1 MNSTELKQG
10 HSYEFEVLKE
20 QSNRKYF
27 KIRTDDG
34 VEFSL
39 LKFKFQKNMPLPD
52 SIKCYVKTLVP
63 TPILGQDISLFINT
77 FYTEGEEYDFTVKGV
92 KQSEGQE
99 SMQYE
104 LEDKN
109 GLCFKLFNAPQSLS
123 KGSRIKCKITKI
135 RGASVTL
142 KYEGTLSLKLPIGF
156 IPISECLTMLG
167 IRRHHEVYLKM
178 LEAIPEFGNALTKY
192 DEKDPYWIF
201 QLLQDCSIHITDW
214 LIASK
219 DDRTNLSKIYRR
231 MYLARDFA
239 LFLLEGSDYLREC
252 NQEQRTMLQAKLS
265 NYVELF
271 NQFGQATQKIL
282 NMTHEAFIDKMF
294 SCLKDAGYLYHP
306 SKQFRIM
313 MTILKLRPEL
323 INSRMGELFD
333 ALHNWEIVNW
343 QSDPFRPAL
352 VEQLQ
357 IFIEENCEQVNL
369 LPANDSS
376 DDNKAIMKMILAI
389 AIQRLLATDDDN
401 IDLDINRAMLYRYI
415 SYLNAGKVN
424 ILLNKAVEAL
434 LGIDTPNEFSWGDT
448 DKPTLLIE
456 KLSHPGIENETRDT
470 VVKTYSTSKA
480 DIRLYSDYLHIVA
493 KGSDPDNTVLPNMLL
508 DWLNPKISLSYSD
521 EIHNIRKSK
530 DLKEYKKLWED
541 ISWSIFGGEQATLK
555 HYEKRLPFGGEE
567 VRVIIDDIRIKK
579 DAPIKQR
586 LQFHCTIK
594 DDLYYGEGW
603 MPCDSYH
610 MIGWLN
616 DHDVPGNYDGSLR
629 FAQDR
634 EGNPLYY
641 YANVYRRNGELEFN
655 MKSQI
660 ENFLL
665 DNSQQGQESIAIVTF
680 LDRANNAWL
689 CLSELGP
696 TFKVPVDEVSSAA
709 GLIEGKLVRVRYV
722 EPEHTNNTTQFFIG
736 EVSENQD
743 DIPYMIKKSLCL
755 YNLMHNLG
763 FTPDEGYDN
772 YEVMETEEVMSKEE
786 LQQLILMFQR
796 RAFSETEYLKAFNYL
811 GLASILCKLA
821 EMPTLCREISTHMEL
836 LILLQDFG
844 KNQNVDTKRLEEC
857 AEKVKNNPM
866 LERLYTRL
874 KIVANIGTNENSEA
888 LWAMRTK
895 PRNETEEKLATLVLS
910 YNMLPKD
917 LENCKKDIM
926 KEITTLLN
934 VNNTA
939 PTSKYYGDESQTVEF
954 KSSLIYS
961 TRGGSKPDPKEQLHE
976 ITHIICG
983 FMNARG
989 GDLYIGVNDSGYE
1002 NGLADDLAYRRSHGM
1017 KATLDGMKV
1026 DLQNHLDRIMPS
1038 YAKDHWEIASDPEST
1053 KGVIKVKVLPVEIP
1067 VELDGIIY
1075 VRSSST
1081 TKPRLGEEREE
1092 FIRNRHHNY
1101 QLTTTKWGIGNE
1113 TNEPQRNAESKPQQ
1127 MPASSSISATSIKAM
1142 TPPALEMTSEESV
1155 KETNH
1160 KITTG
1165 RHRRNVLHEHDNN
1178 FATPSFYIYF
1188 MEGNKL
1194 FISREDQYLDYE
1206 PDICHLALAVNEK
1219 EQDGYILLTYSD
1231 GKIAKIHMNKVS
1243 SLPLKEHS
1251 SHRSDTP
1258 LSHVNIAN
1266 PEDYI
1271 LSVVRGANKGLFY
1284 RIDKISTLPE
1294 ESSLTASGNTM
1305 CDNQHEILMQEI
1317 ISPSQLSFFNP
1328 DSINKDRRYYGIS
1341 IPVGDGTLSEYERIA
1356 ELLRPVAHND

>member
-1 MNSTELKQG
+1 MNSAELRQG
-10 HSYEFEVLKE
+10 HSYEFKVLKE

-39 LKFKFQKNMPLPD
+39 LKFKFQKNLPLPD

-63 TPILGQDISLFINT
+63 TPILGQDISLFINN
-77 FYTEGEEYDFTVKGV
+77 FYTEGEEYDFTVKSA

-99 SMQYE
+99 LLQYE

-109 GLCFKLFNAPQSLS
+109 GLCFRLFNAPQSLS
-123 KGSRIKCKITKI
+123 RGSRIKCKVTKI

-142 KYEGTLSLKLPIGF
+142 KYEGTLSLKLPITF
-156 IPISECLTMLG
+156 IDVAECLNMIG
-167 IRRHHEVYLKM
+167 VKRHHELYMKM
-178 LEAIPEFGNALTKY
+178 LEAIPEFREALTKY
-192 DEKDPYWIF
+192 IEKDPYWIF
-201 QLLQDCSIHITDW
+201 QLIQDCSTHITDW

-219 DDRTNLSKIYRR
+219 DDRINLSKIYRR
-231 MYLARDFA
+231 MYMARDLA
-239 LFLLEGSDYLREC
+239 LYLLEGSDYLRAC
-252 NQEQRTMLQAKLS
+252 NHEQRTMLQAKLS

-333 ALHNWEIVNW
+333 ALHNWEIINW

-352 VEQLQ
+352 VQQLQ
-357 IFIEENCEQVNL
+357 IFIEENCEQVNI

-376 DDNKAIMKMILAI
+376 DDNKAIMRMILAI

-434 LGIDTPNEFSWGDT
+434 LGIESPNEFSWGDT

-456 KLSHPGIENETRDT
+456 KLSHASLENEARAT

-493 KGSDPDNTVLPNMLL
+493 KDSDPEDTVLPNMLL
-508 DWLNPKISLSYSD
+508 DWLNPKISLSYND
-521 EIHNIRKSK
+521 EIHNVRKSK

-541 ISWSIFGGEQATLK
+541 ISWSIFGGEQGNLE

-567 VRVIIDDIRIKK
+567 VRVVIDEVKIKK

-603 MPCDSYH
+603 MPCDAYH
-610 MIGWLN
+610 MFGWLT
-616 DHDVPGNYDGSLR
+616 DHDVPGNYDMSLK
-629 FAQDR
+629 FAQDKD
-634 EGNPLYY
+634 GNPLFYF
-641 YANVYRRNGELEFN
+641 ANVQSGQNRNGEFEFC
-655 MKSQI
+655 MKSHI
-660 ENFLL
+660 ENYLL
-665 DNSQQGQESIAIVTF
+665 DNIHQGQESIAIVTF
-680 LDRANNAWL
+680 LDRTNNAWL
-689 CLSELGP
+689 CLSELGA
-696 TFKVPVDEVSSAA
+696 TFKVPVDEVSAA
-709 GLIEGKLVRVRYV
+709 VGLCEGKLVRVRYV

-743 DIPYMIKKSLCL
+743 DIPYTIKKSLCL
-755 YNLMHNLG
+755 YNLMQNLG
-763 FTPDEGYDN
+763 FTSDEASDK
-772 YEVMETEEVMSKEE
+772 YEVMETEEVMSREE

-821 EMPTLCREISTHMEL
+821 EMPCLCHEISTHMEL

-844 KNQNVDTKRLEEC
+844 KNQNVDVNRLEEC
-857 AEKVKNNPM
+857 ADKVKDNPM

-874 KIVANIGTNENSEA
+874 KIVANIGTNENA
-888 LWAMRTK
+888 DGLWAMRTK

-917 LENCKKDIM
+917 LDGCKKDIM

-934 VNNTA
+934 VNNTT

-961 TRGGSKPDPKEQLHE
+961 TRGGSKPDPKEQLYE

-1092 FIRNRHHNY
+1092 FIKNRHHNY
-1101 QLTTTKWGIGNE
+1101 QLTTAKWGIGNE
-1113 TNEPQRNAESKPQQ
+1113 AKQKNELPQTAVSSPIPVNIGNKSAANPANESSVEEIKKQE
-1127 MPASSSISATSIKAM
+1127 SGNRIS
-1142 TPPALEMTSEESV
+1142 
-1155 KETNH
+1155 
-1160 KITTG
+1160 TG
-1165 RHRRNVLHEHDNN
+1165 KHRRNVLHEYDLN

-1188 MEGNKL
+1188 VKGNRL
-1194 FISREDQYLDYE
+1194 FVARDDQYLEHD
-1206 PDICHLALAVNEK
+1206 PSCNLALAINEK
-1219 EQDGYILLTYSD
+1219 EQDGYILLTYAD
-1231 GKIAKIHMNKVS
+1231 GRIAKIHMSKVS
-1243 SLPLKEHS
+1243 SLPSKEHS
-1251 SHRSDTP
+1251 YYRKDAS

-1266 PEDYI
+1266 PDDYI
-1271 LSVVRGANKGLFY
+1271 LSIIKGANRGLFY
-1284 RIDKISTLPE
+1284 RIDKISSLPE
-1294 ESSLTASGNTM
+1294 ESSLTAYGNTM

-1317 ISPSQLSFFNP
+1317 ISPSQLSFFNS
-1328 DSINKDRRYYGIS
+1328 DSINRDRRYYGIS
-1341 IPVGDGTLSEYERIA
+1341 IPVGDGTLSEFERIA
-1356 ELLRPVAHND
+1356 ELLRPVAHTD

>member
-1 MNSTELKQG
+1 MNSTELQQG
-10 HSYEFEVLKE
+10 HSYEFKVVKDR
-20 QSNRKYF
+20 SNKKYY
-27 KIRTDDG
+27 KIQTDDG

-39 LKFKFQKNMPLPD
+39 LKFKFQKNLPLPD

-63 TPILGQDISLFINT
+63 SPILGQDISLFIND
-77 FYTEGEEYDFTVKGV
+77 FYAEGNEYDFTVKGI
-92 KQSEGQE
+92 KQCEGQDAL
-99 SMQYE
+99 QYE
-104 LEDKN
+104 LEDNN

-123 KGSRIKCKITKI
+123 KGSRIKCKVTKI

-142 KYEGTLSLKLPIGF
+142 NYEGTLSLKLPLPF
-156 IPISECLTMLG
+156 LDMSEWLTMLG
-167 IRRHHEVYLKM
+167 FKRHHELYLRL
-178 LEAIPEFGNALTKY
+178 LEARPEFHDALKKY
-192 DEKDPYWIF
+192 DEEDPSWIF
-201 QLLQDCSIHITDW
+201 QLLQDCSLHITDW

-219 DDRTNLSKIYRR
+219 DDRTNLAKIYRR
-231 MYLARDFA
+231 MYMARDLA
-239 LFLLEGSDYLREC
+239 LFILEGSDYLRAC
-252 NQEQRTMLQAKLS
+252 NQEQRTLLQANLS

-271 NQFGQATQKIL
+271 NQYGQAANKIL

-294 SCLKDAGYLYHP
+294 SRLKNAGYLYHP

-333 ALHNWEIVNW
+333 ALHNWEIINW
-343 QSDPFRPAL
+343 QSEPFRAAL
-352 VEQLQ
+352 VQQLQ

-376 DDNKAIMKMILAI
+376 DDNKAIIRMIIAI
-389 AIQRLLATDDDN
+389 SIQRLLSTEEDN
-401 IDLDINRAMLYRYI
+401 IDLDLNRAMLYRYI
-415 SYLNAGKVN
+415 SYLNSGKVN

-434 LGIDTPNEFSWGDT
+434 LGIETPNEFSWGDT

-456 KLSHPGIENETRDT
+456 KLSHPYKDTEARET

-480 DIRLYSDYLHIVA
+480 DIRLYSDCLQIIA
-493 KGSDPDNTVLPNMLL
+493 KDSDPDSTVLPNMLL
-508 DWLNPKISLSYSD
+508 DWLNPKISLSNTD

-530 DLKEYKKLWED
+530 DLKEFKKLWED
-541 ISWSIFGGEQATLK
+541 ISWSIFGGEQNKLE
-555 HYEKRLPFGGEE
+555 HYEKRHPFGGEE
-567 VRVIIDDIRIKK
+567 VRIIIDDIRIKK

-616 DHDVPGNYDGSLR
+616 DHDIPGNYDGSLR
-629 FAQDR
+629 FAQDKN
-634 EGNPLYY
+634 GNPLYY
-641 YANVYRRNGELEFN
+641 YANVYRKNGELEFN
-655 MKSQI
+655 MKSHI

-689 CLSELGP
+689 CLSELGS
-696 TFKVPVDEVSSAA
+696 TFKVPVDDVSAAA
-709 GLIEGKLVRVRYV
+709 GLCEGKLIRVKYV
-722 EPEHTNNTTQFFIG
+722 EPEHSNNTTQFFIG
-736 EVSENQD
+736 ELSENQE
-743 DIPYMIKKSLCL
+743 DIPHIIKKSLCL
-755 YNLMHNLG
+755 YNLMQSLG
-763 FTPDEGYDN
+763 LSSEDSKDN
-772 YEVMETEEVMSKEE
+772 YEVMETEEVMSREE

-821 EMPTLCREISTHMEL
+821 EMPSLFREISTHMQL
-836 LILLQDFG
+836 LMLLQDFG
-844 KNQNVDTKRLEEC
+844 KNQHVDITRLEEC
-857 AEKVKNNPM
+857 AEKVENNPM

-874 KIVANIGTNENSEA
+874 KIVANMGTNENSDS
-888 LWAMRTK
+888 LWTMRTT
-895 PRNETEEKLATLVLS
+895 PRNEIEEQLASLVLS

-917 LENCKKDIM
+917 LDRCKKDIM

-934 VNNTA
+934 VNSTT

-1002 NGLADDLAYRRSHGM
+1002 NGLSDDLAYRRSHGL

-1038 YAKDHWEIASDPEST
+1038 YAKDHWEVESDPEST
-1053 KGVIKVKVLPVEIP
+1053 KGVIRVKILPVETP

-1081 TKPRLGEEREE
+1081 TKPRLDDEREE
-1092 FIRNRHHNY
+1092 FIKNRSHNY
-1101 QLTTTKWGIGNE
+1101 HLITTKWGIGNE
-1113 TNEPQRNAESKPQQ
+1113 THPQFDHQVDPNDTNSTDE
-1127 MPASSSISATSIKAM
+1127 SSIEKGKNSDKELNPS
-1142 TPPALEMTSEESV
+1142 LEDNTVNEICE
-1155 KETNH
+1155 

-1165 RHRRNVLHEHDNN
+1165 RHRRNVLHEYDLN
-1178 FATPSFYIYF
+1178 FATPAFYLYF
-1188 MEGNKL
+1188 IDNNML
-1194 FISREDQYLDYE
+1194 FISRDDQYLEHD
-1206 PDICHLALAVNEK
+1206 PSCHLALAINHKEK
-1219 EQDGYILLTYSD
+1219 DGYLLLTYSD
-1231 GKIAKIHMNKVS
+1231 GKIAKISMDKVS
-1243 SLPLKEHS
+1243 SLPIKEHTLYRPNS
-1251 SHRSDTP
+1251 I

-1266 PEDYI
+1266 SDDYI
-1271 LSVVRGANKGLFY
+1271 LSVIKGSGKGLFY
-1284 RIDKISTLPE
+1284 RIDQLSLLME
-1294 ESSLTASGNTM
+1294 EPGLYSQGKTV
-1305 CDNQHEILMQEI
+1305 CDNPHEILMQEV

-1328 DSINKDRRYYGIS
+1328 DAINREHRYYGIS
-1341 IPVGDGTLSEYERIA
+1341 IPVGNGTLSELERIN
-1356 ELLRPVAHND
+1356 ELLRPIAHLD